1 MGGLRSI
8 DLFRKVPADL
18 TNATFLGAVLSIT
31 ATVFMAFL
39 FMIELWAFVSTTV
52 ETGVVL
58 DTNPDQL
65 LRINFNVTMLDLPCE
80 YAAVDVVDVIGTN
93 QMNVTKNVQ
102 KWSTDSTGARLAYR
116 GRNREQKV
124 LKHQEHEETVED
136 MHADGV
142 HAVELSDK
150 TIKEFTEQDFAFVN
164 FYAPWCIWCQRLA
177 PTWERLAE
185 EVGRFD
191 AETEQHAQL
200 KVPIGKVDCPGHP
213 DICNAQ
219 QIRAFPSMKLFKKGK
234 VLAEYRDDRTVEAL
248 FNWLKVKVNFDETMK
263 GWAVEHGAPG
273 APGAAVDI
281 DDHPGCML
289 SGFVLVNR
297 VPGNFHVEARSA
309 HHEINAA
316 LANVSHVVNH
326 LSFGPPVPSVLK
338 RKLVKRYPDFFPGPR
353 VLDGGEFADDAAH
366 QAKHHYIKV
375 VSTHFDVGSFFSGLT
390 SKLSRGAPPSDRTV
404 VGYQM
409 VVQSQTM
416 HYHELDVPEAKFSY
430 DLSPMA
436 VAVSSTGKHWYDF
449 VTSCCA
455 IIGGTFTTVGLID
468 GVLHK
473 VFKSGKQL

>member
-1 MGGLRSI
+1 MGGLKGI

-18 TNATFLGAVLSIT
+18 TNATFLGACLSIA

-39 FMIELWAFVSTTV
+39 FAIELWAFVVQSV

-102 KWSTDSTGARLAYR
+102 KWSTDASGARLAYR
-116 GRNREQKV
+116 GRNREQKE
-124 LKHQEHEETVED
+124 LKHQEHAETIED

-150 TIKEFTEQDFAFVN
+150 SIKDFVGKDFAFVN
-164 FYAPWCIWCQRLA
+164 FYAPWCVWCQRLA

-185 EVGRFD
+185 EVGKFE
-191 AETEQHAQL
+191 AETDKHVAL
-200 KVPIGKVDCPGHP
+200 NVSVGKVDCPGNP
-213 DICNAQ
+213 DVCNAH
-219 QIRAFPSMKLFKKGK
+219 QIRAFPSMRLFKKGEP
-234 VLAEYRDDRTVEAL
+234 LGDYRDDRTVEAL
-248 FNWLKVKVNFDETMK
+248 LKWLKTKVNFDEQMK
-263 GWAVEHGAPG
+263 GWAVDHGAPG
-273 APGAAVDI
+273 APGAALDL

-326 LSFGPPVPSVLK
+326 LSFGPPVPSNLR
-338 RKLVKRYPDFFPGPR
+338 RKLGKRYPDFFPGAQA
-353 VLDGGEFADDAAH
+353 LDGGAFIDGGAH
-366 QAKHHYIKV
+366 EAVHHYIKV
-375 VSTHFDVGSFFSGLT
+375 VSTHFDVGTFLSGLT
-390 SKLSRGAPPSDRTV
+390 SKLSRGAPPPERTV

-409 VVQSQTM
+409 VTQSQTM

-455 IIGGTFTTVGLID
+455 IIGGTFTTVGLLD
-468 GVLHK
+468 GILHK
-473 VFKSGKQL
+473 VLKAGKQL